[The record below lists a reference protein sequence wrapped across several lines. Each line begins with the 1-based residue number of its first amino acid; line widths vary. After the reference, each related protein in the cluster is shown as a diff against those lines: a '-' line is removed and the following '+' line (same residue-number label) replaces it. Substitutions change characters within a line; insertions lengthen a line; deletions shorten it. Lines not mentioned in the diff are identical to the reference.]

1 MASLEP
7 TPQGRWEWLKAVTCP
22 RCGDWCEPSGRS
34 FRFGVFHGSS
44 YLCEGCGKYFN
55 AFYRDGVFSHT
66 VPQAHVDLREMT
78 KEQTGAAS
86 DRAESTEVTIAAQGG
101 ETHSITC
108 PRCGGLAQAT
118 GRAFKFGVFDG
129 KSFSCEQCEKHF
141 NAFYR
146 ADVLNHTVPVGG
158 AEVIEES
165 TEEPEV
171 VRESTEIPSVQQE
184 PTLESKDAEESP
196 ELETSEAQIDV
207 QEPEPG
213 PDMQGEEPEAQ
224 EEPYKFVEQAITSSS
239 AGAVTESATAY
250 TPDNV
255 VGFMR
260 GLRED
265 VERIQVLSRNEEEV
279 VGEFS
284 RALMGATSPLSL
296 ALPVDALLLPTEMG
310 DIERASVVPRGVLV
324 LLMSDGTME
333 TVNLTEPENRD
344 LLVKVVRD
352 AVPQYKALLVV
363 RKQKIEQRIAFLS
376 RATRDL
382 REIADHIAS
391 KER

>member
-1 MASLEP
+1 M
-7 TPQGRWEWLKAVTCP
+7 KAVTCP

-44 YLCEGCGKYFN
+44 YLCEGCGKHFN

-66 VPQAHVDLREMT
+66 VPQAHVELREMT
-78 KEQTGAAS
+78 NEQAEATS
-86 DRAESTEVTIAAQGG
+86 DGVEPTDVAPATHGG
-101 ETHSITC
+101 ETHNIIC
-108 PRCGGLAQAT
+108 PRCSGLAQPT

-129 KSFSCEQCEKHF
+129 KSFHCEQCEKHF

-146 ADVLNHTVPVGG
+146 ADVFNHTVPVGG
-158 AEVIEES
+158 VEVIEES
-165 TEEPEV
+165 AEEPEV
-171 VRESTEIPSVQQE
+171 ARESAEIPPAQQE
-184 PTLESKDAEESP
+184 PEPESRDAEESP
-196 ELETSEAQIDV
+196 ELETSETQIDD
-207 QEPEPG
+207 QEPESG
-213 PDMQGEEPEAQ
+213 PDVQGEEPEAQ
-224 EEPYKFVEQAITSSS
+224 EAPSAFVEQAVPPAS
-239 AGAVTESATAY
+239 AGVGTEDATAY
-250 TPDNV
+250 THDNV

-265 VERIQVLSRNEEEV
+265 VERIQVLTRDEEEV

-296 ALPVDALLLPTEMG
+296 ALPVDASLLPPEMG
-310 DIERASVVPRGVLV
+310 DIERASVAPKGVLV

-344 LLVKVVRD
+344 LLVTVIRD
-352 AVPQYKALLVV
+352 AVPQYKNLLQV
-363 RKQKIEQRIAFLS
+363 RRQKIEQRIALIS
-376 RATRDL
+376 KATRDL
-382 REIADHIAS
+382 REIADYIAS